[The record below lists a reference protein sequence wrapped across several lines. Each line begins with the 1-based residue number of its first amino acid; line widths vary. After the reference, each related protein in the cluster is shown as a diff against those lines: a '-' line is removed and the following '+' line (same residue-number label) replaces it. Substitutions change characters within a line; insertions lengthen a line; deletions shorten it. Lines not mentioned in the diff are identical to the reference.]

1 MASTFCSNAIER
13 RTFMEQNLNTAA
25 EQLRQQLIALRNDL
39 KKQEKKRVDPNTL
52 RRKSVVSN
60 NSFEYY
66 DKEDVDLELKKKEF
80 REKKDIRDQKLALLE
95 EAKDCY
101 RESEK
106 YLSLKI
112 FPIHQKNF

>member
-1 MASTFCSNAIER
+1 MMILYRVSEVFD
-13 RTFMEQNLNTAA
+13 
-25 EQLRQQLIALRNDL
+25 RN

-106 YLSLKI
+106 YLSLKN
-112 FPIHQKNF
+112 KNIEKSR